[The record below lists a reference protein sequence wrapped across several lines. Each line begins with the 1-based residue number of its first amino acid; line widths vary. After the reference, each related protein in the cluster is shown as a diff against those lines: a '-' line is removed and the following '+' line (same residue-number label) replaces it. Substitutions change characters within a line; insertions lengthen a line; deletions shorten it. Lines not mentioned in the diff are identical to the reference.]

1 MNSTV
6 ADRDLVSEYR
16 SYFARKVIFLLAV
29 LVLLLA
35 LALFSLGV
43 GAVRLSVGETVG
55 ALLGADSGIASTII
69 WNIRLPRVLTAVL
82 VGAGLAAAG
91 AALQSLLRN
100 PLASP
105 YTLGISHAAAFGAAF
120 SVVILGA
127 GSSSAE
133 AGGVI
138 VNNPYITTISAF
150 AWSMVTVILI
160 VLLGR
165 LKNSSPVTLILT
177 GIALGSLFTAGYTVM
192 QYFADQTELSSI
204 VFWTFGDV
212 GRATWTH
219 LALMSAV
226 VLPALIYFGYNG
238 WRYRAMSSGDQTAK
252 SLGINPGRLRLEGT
266 IVAGLITSLLVSF
279 VGIIGFVGLVVPH
292 MIRRFIG
299 GEERYLLPA
308 SCLLGG
314 FLLLGSDTA
323 ARTVAA
329 PIVLPVGILTSFLGV
344 PLFIYLVIRGKGY
357 W

>member
-1 MNSTV
+1 MV
-6 ADRDLVSEYR
+6 DQDLVSEYR
-16 SYFARKVIFLLAV
+16 SYFVKKIGFLGAV
-29 LVLLLA
+29 LILLVVLG
-35 LALFSLGV
+35 LFSLGI
-43 GAVRLSVGETVG
+43 GAVHLSVGETIG
-55 ALLGADSGIASTII
+55 ALLGAEGGIAKTIV
-69 WNIRLPRVLTAVL
+69 WNIRLPRVLAAIL
-82 VGAGLAAAG
+82 VGAGLAVSG

-105 YTLGISHAAAFGAAF
+105 YTLGISHSAAFGAAF
-120 SVVILGA
+120 SVVVLGA
-127 GSSSAE
+127 GTSSPGTE
-133 AGGVI
+133 GFI

-150 AWSMVTVILI
+150 GWSIITVVLI

-165 LKNSSPVTLILT
+165 MKQSTPVTLILT

-212 GRATWTH
+212 GRATWSH
-219 LALMSAV
+219 LGLMSAV
-226 VLPALIYFGYNG
+226 VIPALIYFFYNG
-238 WRYRAMSSGDQTAK
+238 WRYRALTSGDQTAR
-252 SLGINPGRLRLEGT
+252 SLGIDPARLRLEGT
-266 IVAGLITSLLVSF
+266 LVAGLVTALLVSF

-323 ARTVAA
+323 ARTIVA

>member
-1 MNSTV
+1 MEST
-6 ADRDLVSEYR
+6 LSEKAIVKDYR
-16 SYFARKVIFLLAV
+16 SYSYKKISFILVLVIFLV
-29 LVLLLA
+29 L
-35 LALFSLGV
+35 LALFSLGI
-43 GAVRLSVGETVG
+43 GAVNLSVGETLG
-55 ALLGADSGIASTII
+55 ALLGTKSGLAPTII
-69 WNIRLPRVLTAVL
+69 WNIRLPRVLTAIL
-82 VGAGLAAAG
+82 VGAGLAVAG

-105 YTLGISHAAAFGAAF
+105 YTLGISHSAAFGAAF
-120 SVVILGA
+120 SIVVLHA
-127 GSSSAE
+127 GSS
-133 AGGVI
+133 GVI
-138 VNNPYITTISAF
+138 VSNPYVTTVSAF
-150 AWSMVTVILI
+150 GWSFVTVVLI

-165 LKNSSPVTLILT
+165 LKSSTPVTLILT

-212 GRATWTH
+212 GRATWGQ

-226 VLPALIYFGYNG
+226 VIPSLAYFAYNG
-238 WRYRAMSSGDQTAK
+238 WRYRAMSSGDDTAK
-252 SLGINPGRLRLEGT
+252 SLGLNPARMRLQGT
-266 IVAGLITSLLVSF
+266 LIAGLITSLLVSF

-299 GEERYLLPA
+299 GEERFLMPA

-323 ARTVAA
+323 ARTVVA

-344 PLFIYLVIRGKGY
+344 PLFIYLVIRGKEY